1 MCKRQRIFF
10 VFSSRRRHTRWPR
23 DWSSDV
29 CSSDLGRWARRQ
41 RISTAEHAASP
52 PHRRDASGAHQSGR
66 IRPVAAAAGRI
77 GRRSRYRRQRVRQ
90 PARRLR
96 PAGPVD
102 PQQRILGR
110 AGLADPTGRAHGPD
124 GKRQRPPA
132 ASTDSRLIVTRW
144 TAGPPR
150 RGPARLRRGETTP
163 ARAPPEPQPP
173 PRKDTTRGHQR
184 QTPHRRPAMIGR
196 SATLLVA
203 AVVGIAMLCVGGLIG
218 LAGGASACTPRINP
232 SATAS
237 GATSAP
243 VSRYDSEQLTNAAL
257 IVSVGAGRGIPPRGL
272 IIAVATA
279 LQESSLRNL
288 GDQGEGNN
296 HDSLGLFQQ
305 RPSQGWGTADQIM
318 DPVYASNTFYDKLLT
333 IPGWEQLPLTE
344 AAQAVQRSAH
354 PDAYAKWEP
363 DATALVGLTVGMYGG
378 CNGGDGMSG
387 AGEALPADFTV
398 PPDTPLP
405 VSIAISWALQQLG
418 TPYTFGGDCT
428 DPHSGDPAKH
438 CDCST
443 LVILSSRRGQCYDL
457 RRSVEDTVVDAALV
471 DTEEFQTVGGTVAKL
486 QSLPA
491 AAAPTRVCDREV
503 AR

>member
-1 MCKRQRIFF
+1 
-10 VFSSRRRHTRWPR
+10 
-23 DWSSDV
+23 
-29 CSSDLGRWARRQ
+29 
-41 RISTAEHAASP
+41 
-52 PHRRDASGAHQSGR
+52 
-66 IRPVAAAAGRI
+66 
-77 GRRSRYRRQRVRQ
+77 
-90 PARRLR
+90 
-96 PAGPVD
+96 
-102 PQQRILGR
+102 
-110 AGLADPTGRAHGPD
+110 
-124 GKRQRPPA
+124 
-132 ASTDSRLIVTRW
+132 
-144 TAGPPR
+144 
-150 RGPARLRRGETTP
+150 
-163 ARAPPEPQPP
+163 
-173 PRKDTTRGHQR
+173 
-184 QTPHRRPAMIGR
+184 MIGR